1 MISFS
6 NTAGI
11 VTHHTHALETK
22 PKPKPIAE
30 KEVYEFV
37 DGGMAEIAKSHGIRC
52 GWRQTPWETGHL
64 LTSVSHP
71 SSFQTFRKPLTLYAA
86 GASNEM
92 PLVQQPGTQIK

>member
-37 DGGMAEIAKSHGIRC
+37 DGGVAETAKKSRDQVRLATDTVGD
-52 GWRQTPWETGHL
+52 WS
-64 LTSVSHP
+64 SVDERFP
-71 SSFQTFRKPLTLYAA
+71 SVFI
-86 GASNEM
+86 SNFSVN
-92 PLVQQPGTQIK
+92 L